1 MVKVLKLG
9 LMVTP
14 ILETL
19 RITKDTDMVNIFVL
33 EETVIRDNGLKTKE
47 MDEDKS
53 ITQMMTNLLENFK
66 MKIDMVRGH
75 YTVN

>member
-19 RITKDTDMVNIFVL
+19 RITKDTDMVNIFGL

-53 ITQMMTNLLENFK
+53 ITQMMTILLENLK

>member
-19 RITKDTDMVNIFVL
+19 RIIKDTDMVNIFGL

-53 ITQMMTNLLENFK
+53 NTQMMTNLLENFK

>member
-53 ITQMMTNLLENFK
+53 NTQMMTNLLENFK

>member
-1 MVKVLKLG
+1 
-9 LMVTP
+9 
-14 ILETL
+14 
-19 RITKDTDMVNIFVL
+19 MVNIFVL

-53 ITQMMTNLLENFK
+53 NTQMMTNLLENFK

>member
-19 RITKDTDMVNIFVL
+19 RITKDTDMVNIFGL

>member
-1 MVKVLKLG
+1 
-9 LMVTP
+9 MVTP

-19 RITKDTDMVNIFVL
+19 RITKDTDMVNIFGL